1 MMSSIYQFLVLSS
14 FLFFVSACANNK
26 PSASDNNPPSYRLL
40 SSKEAS
46 KWVTTDEKEQFFDK
60 VAPLEMSI
68 QLHKDFS
75 EKSRTEILPLYQEM
89 LQEDLQ
95 DFTAA
100 EQEAVKKVFDRA
112 LELCHRIDPN
122 LQLPE
127 IYLIKTAGKY
137 YGPGVYYTRDNSI
150 IIPAPM
156 VPSDK
161 NLEHPAFLSTM
172 IHEIFHVYS
181 RYNKDK
187 RDAMYARLGFDRL
200 PNLQL
205 SEFLQERV
213 LYNPDGVDLRYA
225 ITVKDKKTGRSFE
238 GVPVIY
244 SRYKKYMPTVP
255 NFFGYLVFQ
264 LFEVEKKEDQWN
276 IITPTTGYSIDEVEG
291 FWEQVT
297 KNTNYNIHPD
307 ELCADNFVLLAL
319 SKAKDANNLDK
330 LSPEGLQLV
339 KDLEA
344 IILEK

>member
-1 MMSSIYQFLVLSS
+1 MISSIHHVLLLSS
-14 FLFFVSACANNK
+14 LFLLVSACANKK
-26 PSASDNNPPSYRLL
+26 PSSPEATKPSYRLL

-46 KWVTTDEKEQFFDK
+46 KWVVTDEKEQFFEK
-60 VAPLEMSI
+60 VAPLEMAI
-68 QLHKDFS
+68 QLHKSQKD
-75 EKSRTEILPLYQEM
+75 KSRDAILPLYKTM

-95 DFTAA
+95 DFTPA
-100 EQEAVKKVFDRA
+100 EEEAVKKVFDYA
-112 LELCHRIDPN
+112 LELCYKIDPN

-127 IYLIKTAGKY
+127 IFLIKTTGKY
-137 YGPGVYYTRDNSI
+137 YGPSVYYTRDNSI

-161 NLEHPAFLSTM
+161 SLEHEAFLSTM

-187 RDAMYARLGFDRL
+187 RDALYARIGFERL

-205 SEFLQERV
+205 SEFLQKRV

-225 ITVKDKKTGRSFE
+225 ITVEDKKTGRSFK

-244 SRYKKYMPTVP
+244 SRYKAFMPSLP

-264 LFEVEKKEDQWN
+264 LFEVEQQDDKWV
-276 IITPTTGYSIDEVEG
+276 ITTPNTGYSIDEVKG
-291 FWEQVT
+291 FWKQVT
-297 KNTNYNIHPD
+297 RNTNYNIHPD

-319 SKAKDANNLDK
+319 SKAENANNLAK
-330 LSPEGLQLV
+330 LSPEGQQLV

-344 IILEK
+344 IILNK

>member
-1 MMSSIYQFLVLSS
+1 MMSFMIRSLVLSS
-14 FLFFVSACANNK
+14 FILLMVACANNK
-26 PSASDNNPPSYRLL
+26 PSSTETSKPSYRLL

-46 KWVTTDEKEQFFDK
+46 KWVVIDEKEQFFEK

-68 QLHKDFS
+68 QLHKKIK
-75 EKSRTEILPLYQEM
+75 EQSREELLPVYKKM

-95 DFTAA
+95 DFTEA
-100 EQEAVKKVFDRA
+100 EQQAVQKVFDRA
-112 LELCHRIDPN
+112 LELCYKIDPN

-127 IYLIKTAGKY
+127 IYLIKTAGTY
-137 YGPGVYYTRDNSI
+137 YGPSVYYTRDNSI
-150 IIPAPM
+150 IIPSPM
-156 VPSDK
+156 VPKDK

-187 RDAMYARLGFDRL
+187 RDALYQRIGFDRL
-200 PNLQL
+200 DNLTL
-205 SEFLQERV
+205 SDFLQERV

-244 SRYKKYMPTVP
+244 SRYKDFNAALP

-264 LFEVEKKEDQWN
+264 LFEVEQQEGQWQ
-276 IITPTTGYSIDEVEG
+276 IITPKTGYSIDEVDG
-291 FWEQVT
+291 FWEQT
-297 KNTNYNIHPD
+297 TRNTNYNIHPD

-319 SKAKDANNLDK
+319 SKAENANNLAK

-344 IILEK
+344 IIIKK